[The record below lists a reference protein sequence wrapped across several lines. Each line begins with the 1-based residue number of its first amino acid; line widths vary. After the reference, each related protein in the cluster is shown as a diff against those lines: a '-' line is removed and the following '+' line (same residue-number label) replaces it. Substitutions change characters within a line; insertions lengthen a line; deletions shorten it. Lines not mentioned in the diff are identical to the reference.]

1 MIRRPPRSTLFP
13 YTTLFRSEAS
23 FQLEA
28 EHRAETRHLL
38 PSERVLGEGGQA
50 GVMDD
55 ADGGPLGLQELGE
68 SLGAR
73 ALGLHPEGER
83 LESPPDE
90 ERLEGPE
97 RRPQHLVRE
106 PDAVEQGLLRGDDGP
121 RDDIAVAPQVL
132 RRAVEHA

>member
-1 MIRRPPRSTLFP
+1 
-13 YTTLFRSEAS
+13 
-23 FQLEA
+23 
-28 EHRAETRHLL
+28 
-38 PSERVLGEGGQA
+38 
-50 GVMDD
+50 MDD

-68 SLGAR
+68 SWGAR
-73 ALGLHPEGER
+73 ALGLYPEGEP

-132 RRAVEHA
+132 RRAVEHAVDSECEGTLVDWRRKGVVRQGRRPQALPVVYPPPAVRDHHRRVRGSLD